1 MEFITIATQGDSQ
14 DFGDTPTN
22 NGQQPHAGGNS
33 IRGVWMGGSN
43 SSAIS
48 SIKFVTIAT
57 KGNAVNFGDTT
68 ITRRYNPSGPSDQV
82 RMLATRGGSSDSG
95 VNTID
100 MISISTGGDATD
112 FGDLTQARTG
122 ISGCSNAHGGLG

>member
-1 MEFITIATQGDSQ
+1 
-14 DFGDTPTN
+14 
-22 NGQQPHAGGNS
+22 
-33 IRGVWMGGSN
+33 MGGSN

-68 ITRRYNPSGPSDQV
+68 ITRRYNPSGPSDPV
-82 RMLATRGGSSDSG
+82 RMLATGGGSSDTSP

-100 MISISTGGDATD
+100 MINISTGGDATD